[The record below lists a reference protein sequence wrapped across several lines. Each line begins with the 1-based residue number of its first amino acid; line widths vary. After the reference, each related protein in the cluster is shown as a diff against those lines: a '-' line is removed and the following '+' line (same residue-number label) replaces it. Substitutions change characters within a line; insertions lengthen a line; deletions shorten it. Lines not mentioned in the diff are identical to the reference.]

1 MNPNKHNTGTDTRE
15 LCRDSHT
22 NTLAFALGLFSGW
35 ASDVPPPSLPT
46 PPARKCPKPAWKKP
60 PRSLPRPSSLPL
72 FILIHKGDPQ
82 NESAKQVY
90 VLLPAVTQ
98 NGEDLATLWVA
109 RALWRTSTG
118 YLWWWEWKNTALFF
132 TGVLVGV
139 CVCRRGVLS
148 KETEKQVLVSSL
160 TLFLTFSF
168 VVVVLLLFVRSTL
181 PTAWK
186 AHVWN
191 SSKTLKSAESNH
203 SFNSSNENYLD
214 VGKLSKKKKKKSS
227 SAILYIPLIV
237 HVW

>member
-1 MNPNKHNTGTDTRE
+1 MSRLAHKHIGFRF
-15 LCRDSHT
+15 RP
-22 NTLAFALGLFSGW
+22 FSGW

-46 PPARKCPKPAWKKP
+46 PPARKCPKPAWKKT

-118 YLWWWEWKNTALFF
+118 YLWWWEWKKHSTFLHRS
-132 TGVLVGV
+132 VGWCV

-214 VGKLSKKKKKKSS
+214 VGKLSKKKKINHLPFFISLSLFMFGRSNKGNRC
-227 SAILYIPLIV
+227 
-237 HVW
+237 